1 MADKLEA
8 VFSVEKETKNT
19 IRFSEEPSTD
29 GPPIVNTIYVQ
40 KWAAGNLGNPE
51 RIRVTITAEA

>member
-8 VFSVEKETKNT
+8 VFTLEKETKNT
-19 IRFSEEPSTD
+19 KRFSEEPST

-40 KWAAGNLGNPE
+40 RWALLSLGDPE
-51 RIRVTITAEA
+51 KIRVTIEAAE